1 MAKQR
6 NLQIGPDESSRDR
19 ENSRRQNRRSR
30 AKVVESVQDW
40 IQNADKITEA
50 FVKMRQ
56 QMLCLGDA
64 DYVDRY

>member
-6 NLQIGPDESSRDR
+6 NLQIGPNESSRDR

-40 IQNADKITEA
+40 IQKADKITE
-50 FVKMRQ
+50 
-56 QMLCLGDA
+56 DA
-64 DYVDRY
+64 LPRRR